1 MAVNERRRKV
11 RSESAAMD
19 LLYIAVGI
27 AVVLMAA
34 ASFLDP
40 KGNMVF
46 FPIIFFPRGSFKSD
60 RRPEKVRPEQT
71 GRKETGR
78 SDPPAGLW
86 DCAGFPDG
94 DQRDQHLVEVED
106 ER

>member
-46 FPIIFFPRGSFKSD
+46 FPIIFFLAA
-60 RRPEKVRPEQT
+60 VLNLT
-71 GRKETGR
+71 AGRKKFGR
-78 SDPPAGLW
+78 SKRDARKR
-86 DCAGFPDG
+86 DG
-94 DQRDQHLVEVED
+94 AILQLAFGTALAFLTVISGISIWWR
-106 ER
+106 

>member
-46 FPIIFFPRGSFKSD
+46 FPIIFFLAA
-60 RRPEKVRPEQT
+60 VLNLT
-71 GRKETGR
+71 AGRKKFGRGKRGARKRAGAILQLTFGTGLAFLTVISGISIWWR
-78 SDPPAGLW
+78 
-86 DCAGFPDG
+86 
-94 DQRDQHLVEVED
+94 
-106 ER
+106 

>member
-46 FPIIFFPRGSFKSD
+46 FPHYFFPRGSFKSD

-86 DCAGFPDG
+86 DWAGFPDG
-94 DQRDQHLVEVED
+94 DQRDQHLVEVEE

>member
-46 FPIIFFPRGSFKSD
+46 FPIIFFLAA
-60 RRPEKVRPEQT
+60 V
-71 GRKETGR
+71 
-78 SDPPAGLW
+78 
-86 DCAGFPDG
+86 
-94 DQRDQHLVEVED
+94 
-106 ER
+106 

>member
-46 FPIIFFPRGSFKSD
+46 FPIIFFLAAVLNLTAGRK
-60 RRPEKVRPEQT
+60 KVRPEQT

-78 SDPPAGLW
+78 SDPPTGLW

>member
-46 FPIIFFPRGSFKSD
+46 FPIIFFLAAVLNLTS
-60 RRPEKVRPEQT
+60 
-71 GRKETGR
+71 GRKKFGR
-78 SDPPAGLW
+78 SKRDARKRAGAILQLAFGTALAFLTVISGISIW
-86 DCAGFPDG
+86 W
-94 DQRDQHLVEVED
+94 R
-106 ER
+106 

>member
-27 AVVLMAA
+27 AVVLMAV

-46 FPIIFFPRGSFKSD
+46 FPIIFFLAA
-60 RRPEKVRPEQT
+60 VLNLT
-71 GRKETGR
+71 AGRKKFGRSKRDARETGR

>member
-46 FPIIFFPRGSFKSD
+46 FPIIFFLAAVLNLTAGKSSAGANGTQGNG
-60 RRPEKVRPEQT
+60 PE
-71 GRKETGR
+71 R
-78 SDPPAGLW
+78 SSSWPLGLRW
-86 DCAGFPDG
+86 
-94 DQRDQHLVEVED
+94 LS
-106 ER
+106 

>member
-27 AVVLMAA
+27 AVVLMAV

-46 FPIIFFPRGSFKSD
+46 FPIF
-60 RRPEKVRPEQT
+60 VLAAVLNLT
-71 GRKETGR
+71 AGRKKFGR
-78 SDPPAGLW
+78 SKRDARKRAGAILQLAFGTALAFLTVISGISIW
-86 DCAGFPDG
+86 W
-94 DQRDQHLVEVED
+94 R
-106 ER
+106 